1 MVLVNTLNHLN
12 KLFHFLFIH
21 HEKEEVSISDRVNFV
36 FASLEVSSVSSDVNG
51 IVFSIT
57 FISINRFV
65 ELSELSVILLIV
77 NALDIQ
83 SFSSTFITSREGK
96 EQVLLMSV

>member
-1 MVLVNTLNHLN
+1 
-12 KLFHFLFIH
+12 
-21 HEKEEVSISDRVNFV
+21 VNFV

-83 SFSSTFITSREGK
+83 SFSSTFITPREGK